1 MKSIRENKM
10 SEHKD
15 NHKIEVVN
23 MPKESLDELTNT
35 LSLFGYDTR
44 RISDDILGLKK

>member
-15 NHKIEVVN
+15 NHKFEIE
-23 MPKESLDELTNT
+23 
-35 LSLFGYDTR
+35 FGYDTR